1 MNGAQ
6 LLREM
11 KYIESAHR
19 RGDLDVEGLA
29 IDLIEMQTLL
39 KNAGISKISEE
50 YREATIRFNG
60 LLYIVRYYVEA
71 GTLSTIN

>member
-11 KYIESAHR
+11 KHIESAHR
-19 RGDLDVEGLA
+19 RGDLDVESLA
-29 IDLIEMQTLL
+29 RDLIEMQTLL

-50 YREATIRFNG
+50 YHEATIRYNG
-60 LLYIVRYYVEA
+60 LLHIVRNYVEA
-71 GTLSTIN
+71 GTLATIN